1 MPDTGP
7 AQGIDPAQG
16 VDPGQAIDDDPS
28 RVVPASTP
36 RWAVEAL
43 ATPSTDGTV
52 TVDGIEVHHR
62 SWGTPGRPGVL
73 LVHGGGA
80 HLDWWSFLA
89 PFLLP
94 DHHVVALDLSGH
106 GDSGRRRDYDPET
119 WAEELVAVADA
130 TGLDRP
136 VLVGHSM
143 GGFVSIVA
151 AARHP
156 DRWAG
161 VVIVDSPVRRPDPE
175 SIALGSRVSAP
186 PPRVHPTLAAGLAR
200 FRLIPDQPCE
210 NAWAVELIGRR
221 SLRPVE
227 GGWRWAF
234 DPLVF
239 DRIPRAIHEYL
250 AQVRIRTCVV
260 HGQLSA
266 IVTPD
271 VTDFMSELLG
281 RSAPFVEIPQAHHH
295 LLLDQP
301 LAFIAA
307 LRAIL
312 ADWDHSVP
320 RRPPSGAAGTP

>member
-1 MPDTGP
+1 VT
-7 AQGIDPAQG
+7 DPTA
-16 VDPGQAIDDDPS
+16 
-28 RVVPASTP
+28 VVPDDAP
-36 RWAVEAL
+36 RWARDALDARSEA
-43 ATPSTDGTV
+43 GTV
-52 TVDGIEVHHR
+52 DVAGCPIAYR
-62 SWGTPGRPGVL
+62 RWGDPDRPGIL

-80 HLDWWSFLA
+80 HLQWWSFLA

-94 DHHVVALDLSGH
+94 DHHVVALDLAGH
-106 GDSGRRRDYDPET
+106 GDSGRRADYDPEV
-119 WAEELVAVADA
+119 WADELVGVADA

-175 SIALGSRVSAP
+175 SLELARRAP
-186 PPRVHPTLAAGLAR
+186 VPVPRVYPTPEDALAR

-210 NAWAVELIGRR
+210 NRWAVELIGRR
-221 SLRPVE
+221 SLRPTE

-234 DPLVF
+234 DPLIF

-250 AQVRIRTCVV
+250 AQVRIRTCVI

-271 VTDFMSELLG
+271 VTDYMSELLG

-301 LAFIAA
+301 LAFVAA

-312 ADWDHSVP
+312 ADWEHSVP
-320 RRPPSGAAGTP
+320 RRAPVA